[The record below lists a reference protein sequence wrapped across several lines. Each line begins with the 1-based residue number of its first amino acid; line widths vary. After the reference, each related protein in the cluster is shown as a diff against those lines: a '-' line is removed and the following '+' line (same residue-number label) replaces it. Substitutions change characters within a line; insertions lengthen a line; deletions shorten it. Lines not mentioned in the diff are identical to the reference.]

1 MWNWSCIAWVRAGWL
16 GAHIAGFRERF
27 QAAAGGMAMPGWLLS
42 KPGPQLFLPIISISS
57 LLFEAIE

>member
-1 MWNWSCIAWVRAGWL
+1 L

-42 KPGPQLFLPIISISS
+42 KPGPQLLLPIISISS